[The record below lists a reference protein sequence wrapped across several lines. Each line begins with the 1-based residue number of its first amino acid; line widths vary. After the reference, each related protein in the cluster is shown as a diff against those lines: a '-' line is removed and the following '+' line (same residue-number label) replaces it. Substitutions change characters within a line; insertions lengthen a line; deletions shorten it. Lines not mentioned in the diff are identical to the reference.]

1 MNWWYRDNV
10 ITFLTKTTP
19 TAAVF
24 GPTCLSQSS
33 VTSSP
38 ADLIFTHTCHQMY
51 LIQHIFIYARSFT
64 FVDFSDASVQ
74 SFKACKLVSHKLLLS
89 CLSCSSTAF
98 AHWLFVNIY
107 AEYFLSQTD
116 ASCAIFLCIF
126 FMSQLPLSIHWPT
139 LSLTCPFFHGTQS
152 ENCFQIT
159 FLAFWI
165 LLAYFPIT
173 IVISLTDYF
182 LRRPFFGG
190 TLSQKCFKCNAI
202 GQHCH
207 MHLSSATPPS
217 QFSSNAQFLSE
228 TSLFFGTI

>member
-1 MNWWYRDNV
+1 
-10 ITFLTKTTP
+10 
-19 TAAVF
+19 
-24 GPTCLSQSS
+24 
-33 VTSSP
+33 
-38 ADLIFTHTCHQMY
+38 MY

-116 ASCAIFLCIF
+116 ASCGIFLCIF

-152 ENCFQIT
+152 ENGFQIT

-207 MHLSSATPPS
+207 MHLSSATPPLS
-217 QFSSNAQFLSE
+217 FHPMPNSCQKLPFSLAPYRYSRAAL
-228 TSLFFGTI
+228 I